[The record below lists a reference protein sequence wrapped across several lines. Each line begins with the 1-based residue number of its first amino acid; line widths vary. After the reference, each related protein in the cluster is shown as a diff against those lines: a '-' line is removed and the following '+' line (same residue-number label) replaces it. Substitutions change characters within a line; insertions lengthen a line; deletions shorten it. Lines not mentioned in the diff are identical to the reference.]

1 MRGYRDNHIKED
13 TMRNKRLLAISAI
26 AISASVFMT
35 ACSFGGDGKTD
46 KTETVEVTD
55 TPTPEVTQAPTETP
69 VPTIAPN
76 VQSTTY
82 TSADKSIAI
91 NLPDATWA
99 NKTDETD
106 MLSFESPEQGNIL
119 ILHGQGEDTMAA
131 TVVPSTQD
139 MAVSLEQAD
148 GDKVN
153 GTDFEIQEYS
163 ANDVNGIGVYSY
175 TTKMLNTD
183 KSNGNLYVVHK
194 VFANDT
200 EYYTIDA
207 GVKTEDALASVKAAV
222 ESFQILGDSTLKEA
236 APQQAPIENTAQTDA
251 NTSDAAAQPAADANT
266 GDAAA
271 NGSTDAAATDGT
283 ANAVATDGTAN
294 AAATD
299 NSDSSGTATNSGGFT
314 EEQLTNTDE
323 TRTLYRNSDGHPFV
337 ITPDGNGNWVDSDGN
352 VYNFID
358 EQDAYDAEGNSYY
371 WHGEAADVYYMPV
384 Q

>member
-266 GDAAA
+266 GDAAV
-271 NGSTDAAATDGT
+271 NGSTDAA
-283 ANAVATDGTAN
+283 ATDGTAN

>member
-207 GVKTEDALASVKAAV
+207 GVKTEDALASVKAVV

-271 NGSTDAAATDGT
+271 NGSTDAA
-283 ANAVATDGTAN
+283 ATDGTAN

>member
-139 MAVSLEQAD
+139 MAVFLEQAD

-283 ANAVATDGTAN
+283 ANA
-294 AAATD
+294 AATD

>member
-1 MRGYRDNHIKED
+1 
-13 TMRNKRLLAISAI
+13 MRNKRLPVMSAI

-35 ACSFGGDGKTD
+35 ACSFGGDTKV
-46 KTETVEVTD
+46 TEEPAAVTE
-55 TPTPEVTQAPTETP
+55 TPTPEATETP
-69 VPTIAPN
+69 APTPTIAPN

-106 MLSFESPEQGNIL
+106 MVSFESPDEGNIL
-119 ILHGQGEDTMAA
+119 ILHGQGEETMAA

-153 GTDFEIQEYS
+153 GTDFEIQEYTS
-163 ANDVNGIGVYSY
+163 NDVNGIGVYSY

-207 GVKTEDALASVKAAV
+207 SVKTEDALASVKAAV

-236 APQQAPIENTAQTDA
+236 APQQAAANNQAADTNT
-251 NTSDAAAQPAADANT
+251 ADANN
-266 GDAAA
+266 AAA
-271 NGSTDAAATDGT
+271 DQQTAENAGNTD
-283 ANAVATDGTAN
+283 
-294 AAATD
+294 AATD
-299 NSDSSGTATNSGGFT
+299 NTSADAAENGSDNSGSTTTNSGGFT
-314 EEQLTNTDE
+314 DEQLSNTDE
-323 TRTLYRNSDGHPFV
+323 TRTLYRNSDGHAFV
-337 ITPDGNGNWVDSDGN
+337 IQPDGNGNWVDFDGN
-352 VYNFID
+352 VYTFTD
-358 EQDAYDAEGNSYY
+358 EVDAYDAEGNSYY

>member
-283 ANAVATDGTAN
+283 ANA
-294 AAATD
+294 AATD

-384 Q
+384 E

>member
-1 MRGYRDNHIKED
+1 MCGYRDNHIKED

-69 VPTIAPN
+69 VPTISPN

-251 NTSDAAAQPAADANT
+251 NTGDAAAQPAADANT

-271 NGSTDAAATDGT
+271 NGSTDAA
-283 ANAVATDGTAN
+283 ATDGTAN

>member
-55 TPTPEVTQAPTETP
+55 TPIPEVTQAPTETP

-283 ANAVATDGTAN
+283 ANA
-294 AAATD
+294 AATD

>member
-1 MRGYRDNHIKED
+1 
-13 TMRNKRLLAISAI
+13 MRNKRLLAISAI

-35 ACSFGGDGKTD
+35 ACSFGGDNKAD
-46 KTETVEVTD
+46 KTETVEVTE
-55 TPTPEVTQAPTETP
+55 TPTPEVTEAPTETP
-69 VPTIAPN
+69 TPTIAPN

-82 TSADKSIAI
+82 TSADKTIAI

-99 NKTDETD
+99 NKSDETD
-106 MLSFESPEQGNIL
+106 MLSFESPDQGNIL

-153 GTDFEIQEYS
+153 GTDFEIQDYS

-183 KSNGNLYVVHK
+183 KSNGNLYVIHK

-207 GVKTEDALASVKAAV
+207 GVKTEEALASVKAAV

-236 APQQAPIENTAQTDA
+236 APQQAPAENTAQPDA
-251 NTSDAAAQPAADANT
+251 NTGDAAAQPAADANNASA
-266 GDAAA
+266 DAAQTDGTA
-271 NGSTDAAATDGT
+271 AADGTTDAAAADTSS
-283 ANAVATDGTAN
+283 
-294 AAATD
+294 D
-299 NSDSSGTATNSGGFT
+299 NSGTTTNSGGFT

>member
-1 MRGYRDNHIKED
+1 
-13 TMRNKRLLAISAI
+13 MRNKRLLAISAI

-251 NTSDAAAQPAADANT
+251 NTGDAAAQPAADANT

-271 NGSTDAAATDGT
+271 NGSTDAA
-283 ANAVATDGTAN
+283 ATDGTAN

-384 Q
+384 QEEGSINWLLAEICIKKGR

>member
-163 ANDVNGIGVYSY
+163 ANDVNGIGIYSY

-283 ANAVATDGTAN
+283 ANA
-294 AAATD
+294 AATD

>member
-283 ANAVATDGTAN
+283 ANA
-294 AAATD
+294 AATD

-337 ITPDGNGNWVDSDGN
+337 ITPAGNGNWVDSDGN

-358 EQDAYDAEGNSYY
+358 EQDADEAEGNSYY

>member
-82 TSADKSIAI
+82 TSADKTIAI

-283 ANAVATDGTAN
+283 ANA
-294 AAATD
+294 AATD

>member
-1 MRGYRDNHIKED
+1 
-13 TMRNKRLLAISAI
+13 MRNKRLLAISAI

-35 ACSFGGDGKTD
+35 ACSFGGDTKKNDTTD
-46 KTETVEVTD
+46 TAQVTE
-55 TPTPEVTQAPTETP
+55 TPTPEVTEAPTETP
-69 VPTIAPN
+69 TPTIAPN

-82 TSADKSIAI
+82 TSADKTIAI

-106 MLSFESPEQGNIL
+106 MLSFESPDQGNIL

-131 TVVPSTQD
+131 TVIPSTQD

-153 GTDFEIQEYS
+153 GTDFELQDYTT
-163 ANDVNGIGVYSY
+163 NDVNGIGVYSY

-207 GVKTEDALASVKAAV
+207 GVKTEEALASVKAAV

-236 APQQAPIENTAQTDA
+236 APQQAPIENTASADT
-251 NTSDAAAQPAADANT
+251 NNGDAAAQPAADAN
-266 GDAAA
+266 GASADAAQTD
-271 NGSTDAAATDGT
+271 GSTDGTTDAAA
-283 ANAVATDGTAN
+283 
-294 AAATD
+294 AAADTGSD
-299 NSDSSGTATNSGGFT
+299 NSGATTNSGGFT

-323 TRTLYRNSDGHPFV
+323 TRTLYRNSDGHPLV

-358 EQDAYDAEGNSYY
+358 EQDAYDADGNSYY

>member
-1 MRGYRDNHIKED
+1 
-13 TMRNKRLLAISAI
+13 MRNKRLLAISAI

-35 ACSFGGDGKTD
+35 ACSFGGDTKD
-46 KTETVEVTD
+46 NAESVVSVTE
-55 TPTPEVTQAPTETP
+55 TPTPEATETP
-69 VPTIAPN
+69 APTPTIAPD
-76 VQSTTY
+76 VQNSTTY

-106 MLSFESPEQGNIL
+106 MVSFESPDKGNIL

-153 GTDFEIQEYS
+153 GTDFEIQEYTS
-163 ANDVNGIGVYSY
+163 NDVSGIGVYSY
-175 TTKMLNTD
+175 TTKMLNTE

-200 EYYTIDA
+200 EYYTIEA

-236 APQQAPIENTAQTDA
+236 APQQAASNTQ
-251 NTSDAAAQPAADANT
+251 AADNSSADANNA
-266 GDAAA
+266 DASTDQQAA
-271 NGSTDAAATDGT
+271 DNAGTTDAAAADSSSDASADSGS
-283 ANAVATDGTAN
+283 
-294 AAATD
+294 D
-299 NSDSSGTATNSGGFT
+299 NSGSTTNSGGFT
-314 EEQLTNTDE
+314 DEQLSNTDE
-323 TRTLYRNSDGHPFV
+323 TRTLYRNSDGHAFV
-337 ITPDGNGNWVDSDGN
+337 ITPDGNGNWVDFDGN
-352 VYNFID
+352 TYNFVD
-358 EQDAYDAEGNSYY
+358 EQDAYDADGNSYY

>member
-139 MAVSLEQAD
+139 MAISLEQAD

-251 NTSDAAAQPAADANT
+251 NTGDAAAQPAADANT

-271 NGSTDAAATDGT
+271 NGSTDAA
-283 ANAVATDGTAN
+283 ATDGTAN

>member
-251 NTSDAAAQPAADANT
+251 NTGDAAAQPVADANT

-271 NGSTDAAATDGT
+271 NGSTDAA
-283 ANAVATDGTAN
+283 ATDGTAN

>member
-251 NTSDAAAQPAADANT
+251 NNGDAAAQPAADANT

-271 NGSTDAAATDGT
+271 NGSTDAA
-283 ANAVATDGTAN
+283 ATDGTAN